1 MGNTHQLIR
10 ESQRGIAAQRQ
21 YYFVRHSF
29 SEGGLGKR
37 EKCMD
42 VFVLESKATI
52 LVPTKSGLRQAL
64 SGERAAFQL
73 MLERKVSSL
82 KSIGDN

>member
-1 MGNTHQLIR
+1 VDSRLFLLFFSQDKRKVRTPLSQDRIKAVGNTHQSIR
-10 ESQRGIAAQRQ
+10 ENRRGIAAQRQ

-52 LVPTKSGLRQAL
+52 LVPP
-64 SGERAAFQL
+64 
-73 MLERKVSSL
+73 
-82 KSIGDN
+82 